1 MRHIIS
7 ADRFQILDHI
17 VDHISTRCGSQTIAK
32 IITSSTLLYDIY
44 RYSFNGLYKP
54 TSTQLGVST
63 LCHQSS
69 SSSLAHSGSCIIIYH
84 YLSWSFRL
92 YYLYKKEIGCMTYT
106 CMNIRIHIQKYMYIY
121 KCYHLYQHILQ
132 DHTSSTS
139 YENPHPRIFVTLHGF
154 EVQ

>member
-1 MRHIIS
+1 MTVSKMTSIIHETYYIS
-7 ADRFQILDHI
+7 RPVSDPRPHI

-84 YLSWSFRL
+84 YLSWSFRR
-92 YYLYKKEIGCMTYT
+92 YYLYKKDIGCMTY
-106 CMNIRIHIQKYMYIY
+106 IYMYEFIY
-121 KCYHLYQHILQ
+121 I
-132 DHTSSTS
+132 
-139 YENPHPRIFVTLHGF
+139 
-154 EVQ
+154 